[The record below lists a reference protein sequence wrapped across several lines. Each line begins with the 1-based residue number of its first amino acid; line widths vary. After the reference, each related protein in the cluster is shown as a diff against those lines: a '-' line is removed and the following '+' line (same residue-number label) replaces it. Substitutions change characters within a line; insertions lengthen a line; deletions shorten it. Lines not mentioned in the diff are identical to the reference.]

1 MNDTSTEHIELVDR
15 ICDIREDIR
24 LISILLRG
32 AMEIAE
38 HDGPDTRT
46 LLRQHGGERQLNCYD
61 SITLSLYYVYEQ
73 LEAIAWPV

>member
-1 MNDTSTEHIELVDR
+1 MNDTSTEHIDLVDC

-32 AMEIAE
+32 AAEIAE
-38 HDGPDTRT
+38 HDGPDTRM
-46 LLRQHGGERQLNCYD
+46 LIKRHGGETQLNCYD
-61 SITLSLYYVYEQ
+61 SITLSLYYACER